1 MPLPRLFGGIRKM
14 VARPIGVHDNF
25 QEGFGHYTDQN
36 RSFTGENERE
46 SSGSLD
52 SNGLDKE
59 GLKAVQ
65 RSE

>member
-1 MPLPRLFGGIRKM
+1 M

-25 QEGFGHYTDQN
+25 QESFGHYTDQN
-36 RSFTGENERE
+36 RSFKGENEWE

-52 SNGLDKE
+52 SNELDKE

-65 RSE
+65 TSE

>member
-1 MPLPRLFGGIRKM
+1 M